1 MLIGKS
7 TITEGTE
14 RFKMLNRMK
23 IPNYAKVSAR
33 KGLENRKKS
42 DMTGKESKALGVYL
56 GLDKAK
62 KLIRNKYIDE
72 KEMRSVARF
81 YKNNKNKKSKKYED
95 LLLLWGGR
103 KFGLFL
109 SKIY

>member
-1 MLIGKS
+1 MGEI
-7 TITEGTE
+7 E
-14 RFKMLNRMK
+14 RFNMITRMK
-23 IPNYAKVSAR
+23 IPQYAKVSAK

-42 DMTGKESKALGVYL
+42 DMTGKESKELGIYL

-72 KEMRSVARF
+72 TEMRSVARF
-81 YKNNKNKKSKKYED
+81 YKNNKNNKSKKHED
-95 LLLLWGGR
+95 LMLLWGGR